1 MKSALA
7 LPAVILIL
15 GLAVIPV
22 DAGAAENEPDQG
34 VLRKRVER
42 LSESEDPSIEGARI
56 AALSF
61 IESFYQQR
69 AFDLAWRDGANR
81 DVLLAAI
88 AASPNDGLNPKDFH
102 VEAIERLWDQ
112 LSAAPND
119 QALRADLDIVLTE
132 ALVRLGYQLFYG
144 KLDPEGLDADWN
156 FVKPLLAREPVH
168 AVASA
173 LESGALLPFL
183 SSLRLEHPYYLT
195 LKAALRNYREIE
207 STGGWPVVPEGPSLK
222 PGVTNSR
229 VGGLRR
235 RLAASGHYDGT
246 GTTDTDLYDPTLEAA
261 VREFQDR
268 HGLSVDGVI
277 GPTTLAELNVPVED
291 RIDQIRANMERAR
304 WVLRNLGEDFIVVN
318 IAGFY
323 ARVVRGGDV
332 AWQTR
337 AIVGKLYRKTPVFT
351 ADMSYLVLN
360 PTWTV
365 PPTILKKDILPKV
378 KADPN
383 YLTERNFQ
391 LVNRDGEVVDP
402 RAVDWSKLTANGFP
416 YQIVQGPGPSNA
428 LGLVKF
434 MFPNKHFVY
443 LHDTP
448 SREYFKSSQRAFSS
462 GCIRVD
468 KPFELV
474 QLLLG
479 DQPDWNQH
487 KVAAAIQAG
496 ETKTIHLKQTM
507 PVLLLYWTVDP
518 DPGGDVRF
526 YRDIYE
532 RDREIIER
540 LDSEFRIQPKS

>member
-15 GLAVIPV
+15 GLATIPV
-22 DAGAAENEPDQG
+22 DAGAAESELDQG
-34 VLRKRVER
+34 VLRKRIER
-42 LSESEDPSIEGARI
+42 LSAREDPSIDGARI

-69 AFDLAWRDGANR
+69 SFDLAWRDGANR
-81 DVLLAAI
+81 AALLAAI

-102 VEAIERLWDQ
+102 VEVIERLWDQ
-112 LSAAPND
+112 LSAAPDD

-144 KLDPEGLDADWN
+144 KLDPERLDADWN
-156 FVKPLLAREPVH
+156 FAKPLLARDPVH

-173 LESGALLPFL
+173 LQPGALAPFL

-207 STGGWPVVPEGPSLK
+207 STGGWPVVLEGPSLK
-222 PGVTNSR
+222 PGVTGGR

-246 GTTDTDLYDPTLEAA
+246 GTTNPDLYDQTLEAA

-268 HGLSVDGVI
+268 HGLTIDGVV
-277 GPTTLAELNVPVED
+277 GPATLAELNVPVEA

-304 WVLRNLGEDFIVVN
+304 WVLRSLGEDFIIVN

-337 AIVGKLYRKTPVFT
+337 AIVGKPYRKTPVFT
-351 ADMSYLVLN
+351 AEMSYLVFN

-365 PPTILKKDILPKV
+365 PPTILREDILPKAE
-378 KADPN
+378 ADPN

-391 LVNRDGEVVDP
+391 LVNSDGEVIDP
-402 RAVDWSKLTANGFP
+402 LAVDWSKVTSNGFP
-416 YQIVQGPGPSNA
+416 YQIVQGPGPNNA

-448 SREYFKSSQRAFSS
+448 SRAYFKSSQRTFSS

-468 KPFELV
+468 RPFELV
-474 QLLLG
+474 QLLLA
-479 DQPDWNQH
+479 DQPGWNQQS
-487 KVAAAIQAG
+487 VAATIQAG
-496 ETKTIHLKQTM
+496 ETKTVHFKQPW

-532 RDREIIER
+532 RDTEIIDA
-540 LDSEFRIQPKS
+540 LDSEFRFEPKS